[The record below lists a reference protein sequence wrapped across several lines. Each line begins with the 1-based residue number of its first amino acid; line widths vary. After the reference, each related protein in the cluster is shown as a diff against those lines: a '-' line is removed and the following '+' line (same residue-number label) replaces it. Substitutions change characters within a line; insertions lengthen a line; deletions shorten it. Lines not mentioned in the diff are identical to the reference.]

1 MTIFICVEETP
12 VPEIRTEV
20 FGEIL
25 WKKKFC
31 HKEVQK
37 VWLLHALNH
46 RVILRR
52 IDKDIYPKISR
63 LLLKKNCNV
72 N

>member
-20 FGEIL
+20 LGEIL
-25 WKKKFC
+25 QKKKFY

-37 VWLLHALNH
+37 VWRLHSLNH
-46 RVILRR
+46 RVLLRR
-52 IDKDIYPKISR
+52 IDKSIDE
-63 LLLKKNCNV
+63 LLFQCLV
-72 N
+72 YA